1 MEEIIMSKDKERE
14 MESMRKEAQSIILKR
29 SGISVKRLYENA
41 VNEFVAS
48 NIDLLTPAERK
59 KYSAVIL

>member
-1 MEEIIMSKDKERE
+1 MSKDKEKE
-14 MESMRKEAQSIILKR
+14 LDAMRKEAQGIIIKR

-41 VNEFVAS
+41 VNEFVAN

>member
-1 MEEIIMSKDKERE
+1 MSKDKEKE
-14 MESMRKEAQSIILKR
+14 LDAMRKEAQSIIIKR
-29 SGISVKRLYENA
+29 SGISIKRLYENA

-48 NIDLLTPAERK
+48 NIDLLTPVERK

>member
-1 MEEIIMSKDKERE
+1 
-14 MESMRKEAQSIILKR
+14 MRKEAQSIILKR